1 MRGKV
6 RKAVTSGRLTGA
18 SRGSPTSA
26 SCPEPTFSLYSTD
39 SEDQVTTLH
48 QGLDRCAALLGDI
61 LQAEKAASPSLQ
73 RTVKVGAARSRQ
85 STSLGGKSIEK
96 LPTKTVQKSSH
107 SSQRGPGTTPR
118 THRSTPPAAHS
129 GVKLH
134 PPKKHPHKLLQSFTP
149 PSHRQTLQHRS
160 HSVLPPRTSIPPPRT
175 SSPPPRTSSPPPRT
189 SSPPPR
195 TSSPPPRTSILLAVH
210 QSSSPPE
217 LLPSHQAGA
226 PQTEAGGGEEF
237 VPVRDVNMKNPAVR
251 HPNICTVETSHLQL
265 ETQQDEEKKEKMVQ
279 YLLRELRALISGR
292 GGAAETLLSQLDQTL
307 SSPQVGGLNIQQTHR
322 DPDLKSLLIQNGQLC
337 RRVQIL
343 NQQLKERE
351 NLERN
356 QNLEV
361 LCDSQVLRLQEE
373 LVTAQSRLQ
382 EVQEDLTELRRV
394 LQDTQREL
402 RDREAENVL
411 MKTDLDATR
420 RRLLDREHEEEK
432 LASLTQQRLEEIG
445 HLNSSSDGPPPVD
458 SSETRP
464 SILLHSRQHPF
475 LPSREPI
482 THYLLS
488 LDQAEREEKPP
499 FHPEHRD
506 QPPQSPAVRLNSP
519 LDPSR
524 GSEHLESGRRQM
536 FTSMVSQSDGE
547 SVLSD
552 CSIKSGWTFDTRDEE
567 AFRDGLAALDASISN
582 LQKTI
587 QLDMRR

>member
-1 MRGKV
+1 
-6 RKAVTSGRLTGA
+6 
-18 SRGSPTSA
+18 
-26 SCPEPTFSLYSTD
+26 
-39 SEDQVTTLH
+39 
-48 QGLDRCAALLGDI
+48 
-61 LQAEKAASPSLQ
+61 
-73 RTVKVGAARSRQ
+73 
-85 STSLGGKSIEK
+85 
-96 LPTKTVQKSSH
+96 

-149 PSHRQTLQHRS
+149 PSHLQTLQHRS

-175 SSPPPRTSSPPPRT
+175 SSSPPRTSSSPPRT
-189 SSPPPR
+189 SSSPPR

-251 HPNICTVETSHLQL
+251 HPNICVETSHLQL
-265 ETQQDEEKKEKMVQ
+265 ETQ
-279 YLLRELRALISGR
+279 
-292 GGAAETLLSQLDQTL
+292 
-307 SSPQVGGLNIQQTHR
+307 
-322 DPDLKSLLIQNGQLC
+322 
-337 RRVQIL
+337 
-343 NQQLKERE
+343 
-351 NLERN
+351 
-356 QNLEV
+356 
-361 LCDSQVLRLQEE
+361 
-373 LVTAQSRLQ
+373 
-382 EVQEDLTELRRV
+382 
-394 LQDTQREL
+394 
-402 RDREAENVL
+402 
-411 MKTDLDATR
+411 
-420 RRLLDREHEEEK
+420 
-432 LASLTQQRLEEIG
+432 
-445 HLNSSSDGPPPVD
+445 
-458 SSETRP
+458 
-464 SILLHSRQHPF
+464 
-475 LPSREPI
+475 
-482 THYLLS
+482 
-488 LDQAEREEKPP
+488 
-499 FHPEHRD
+499 D

-519 LDPSR
+519 LDLSR